1 MTLYCS
7 PRARTGKG
15 RGREGAGLYPEL
27 AAYRISEGS
36 SPNVQAEVGRQVAL
50 LPIEQARAELARRGL
65 ESDEKAV
72 RRIANE
78 LGAQMLATR
87 TRDLLRFRR
96 GELPAGEEFEGE
108 AGRRGDRW
116 RPGAGADGDQ
126 EGPRRRQDQARA
138 LQGGVARAQAADR
151 LRDRREGP
159 DGQGVSADHRRHVAR
174 PRCLDRVAGLPPASP
189 GRGGGQGG
197 DLHGGSGAV
206 DLGATGLGDRPG
218 RAGAGAG
225 GGGPGL
231 VPRGASP
238 EPGLAGVGVV
248 RGGADRAVCATAPV
262 AQEGPESRR

>member
-7 PRARTGKG
+7 PRARTGRG

-126 EGPRRRQDQARA
+126 EGPSRRQDQAEA

-151 LRDRREGP
+151 LRDR
-159 DGQGVSADHRRHVAR
+159 
-174 PRCLDRVAGLPPASP
+174 
-189 GRGGGQGG
+189 
-197 DLHGGSGAV
+197 
-206 DLGATGLGDRPG
+206 
-218 RAGAGAG
+218 
-225 GGGPGL
+225 
-231 VPRGASP
+231 
-238 EPGLAGVGVV
+238 
-248 RGGADRAVCATAPV
+248 
-262 AQEGPESRR
+262 